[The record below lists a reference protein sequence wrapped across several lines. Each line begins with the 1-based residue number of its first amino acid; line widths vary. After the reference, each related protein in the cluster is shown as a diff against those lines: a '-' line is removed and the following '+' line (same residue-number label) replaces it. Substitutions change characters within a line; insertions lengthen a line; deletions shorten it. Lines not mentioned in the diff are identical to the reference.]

1 MALNIPPAA
10 IILNALADDV
20 TGLRIRHPAVQ
31 NVNPLRGRIVD
42 QVDALLLRVALQPL
56 SAEADLADEQPGFS
70 QSSAL
75 HLLSSCEVFLVS
87 MVAYFRAGR
96 KASAV
101 RLLDPGDAGE
111 RQRPAELQV
120 QNVLL
125 KRVDQAVYAAPLGR
139 ILIVVQK
146 IRILREKINAVYAA
160 ARGLV
165 HIRAVTAPLRSVTVT
180 GCGEKPAS
188 ESIIA
193 GNPQKVSRK
202 ATADFLCI

>member
-1 MALNIPPAA
+1 
-10 IILNALADDV
+10 
-20 TGLRIRHPAVQ
+20 
-31 NVNPLRGRIVD
+31 
-42 QVDALLLRVALQPL
+42 
-56 SAEADLADEQPGFS
+56 
-70 QSSAL
+70 
-75 HLLSSCEVFLVS
+75 

-160 ARGLV
+160 ARGL
-165 HIRAVTAPLRSVTVT
+165 
-180 GCGEKPAS
+180 
-188 ESIIA
+188 SIYA
-193 GNPQKVSRK
+193 
-202 ATADFLCI
+202 L